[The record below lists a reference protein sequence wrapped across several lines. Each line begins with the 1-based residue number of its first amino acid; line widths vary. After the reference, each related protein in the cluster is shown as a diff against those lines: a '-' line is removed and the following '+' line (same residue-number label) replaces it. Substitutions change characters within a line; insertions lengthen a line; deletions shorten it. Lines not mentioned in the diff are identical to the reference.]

1 MKKNSE
7 SATRLYPALPKFEI
21 VFYVVAW
28 ISFYFWAVLQ
38 VFYISNDITVSALRR
53 GDLEVKRN
61 LFQPSRSLKDTLDFE
76 WTSWNYL
83 LWQTIICAFSLHFV
97 FMRFCEWLW
106 PLHRFFCSAIFSI
119 LFCFY
124 FFGWLCVVLLLSQ
137 TFVVFFVSY
146 LTRNTICTWVTSIV
160 VLLLLTYKQTID
172 FLQTQI
178 SDDYVL
184 VMYICTCTM
193 CNLRYIAFSLELC
206 WQNSN
211 SKNCDKNLT
220 VVSSLGGSIGHVA
233 KNLIL
238 YQFYFPLLVGGP
250 IINYNDF
257 CKQIYE
263 KPIAKWDRSYIIYFV
278 TGIVRYGACH
288 VLIDVLLYY
297 FYVTSIHSDTAL
309 LKKVPIH
316 ALCGLALC
324 YVQFFCLKYMVL
336 YGLPASV
343 VVAENLSVPGASHC
357 VSGKHR
363 FTDMWKYFDKGLH
376 NWLLRYIYFPLG
388 GYSRNDSFIKSTVN
402 SAIPFVFVYVW
413 HGLHTSHLYWAAVNW
428 FGVYVEKIA
437 MDVYRSE
444 RVKIFEAKYLSET
457 NSRRLRAVFSSLPF
471 SLLIVS
477 NLYFLGGTKV
487 GNLYMRR
494 TYTESITSTLLIHVV
509 LYFGVQTSMEISS
522 YQMSKTKQA

>member
-172 FLQTQI
+172 FL
-178 SDDYVL
+178 
-184 VMYICTCTM
+184 
-193 CNLRYIAFSLELC
+193 
-206 WQNSN
+206 
-211 SKNCDKNLT
+211 
-220 VVSSLGGSIGHVA
+220 
-233 KNLIL
+233 
-238 YQFYFPLLVGGP
+238 
-250 IINYNDF
+250 
-257 CKQIYE
+257 IYE